1 MSVNVCNMSVIFPES
16 LSSSNQ
22 LIGFSG
28 RNSVESPHDWVRTSL
43 ASLKSCNESSTAWR
57 SKAQQGK
64 GRERTGKDT
73 AKSISIYLDPFRLF
87 RQAANCG
94 VKFQMILAGCKHWEQ
109 HRDHRATSLRTSLND
124 SVYISLYRSA
134 WFVWVFLISHDQS
147 KKVENILACDQTQSN
162 ISIRTPPSDALP
174 PLKISSNVDAARYQA
189 STVKSSKRASNCG
202 Q

>member
-1 MSVNVCNMSVIFPES
+1 MSANVCNMSVIFPES

-22 LIGFSG
+22 IGFSG
-28 RNSVESPHDWVRTSL
+28 RSSVESPQVRTSL

-147 KKVENILACDQTQSN
+147 KKVENILACEQEIKHNQIYQSEHHL
-162 ISIRTPPSDALP
+162 RTPYHL
-174 PLKISSNVDAARYQA
+174 
-189 STVKSSKRASNCG
+189 
-202 Q
+202 

>member
-16 LSSSNQ
+16 LSSSNR

-147 KKVENILACDQTQSN
+147 KKVENILACEQEIKHNQIYQSEHHL
-162 ISIRTPPSDALP
+162 RTPYHL
-174 PLKISSNVDAARYQA
+174 
-189 STVKSSKRASNCG
+189 
-202 Q
+202 